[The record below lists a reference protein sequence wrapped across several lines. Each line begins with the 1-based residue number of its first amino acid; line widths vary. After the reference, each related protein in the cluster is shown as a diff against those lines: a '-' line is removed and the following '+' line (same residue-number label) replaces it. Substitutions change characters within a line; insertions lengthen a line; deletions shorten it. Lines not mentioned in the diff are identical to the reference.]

1 MTTGIAPLNGTPL
14 TLRNAL
20 IATVCSVFYLLLSAW
35 LIGFKTD
42 QLFLVFLFNSLFYLS
57 GPTRRFILG
66 FTVFIVFWVLFDSMK
81 AFPNY
86 RYNTVH
92 IASIYNAEKNWFGIH
107 SAPSVVHLRSPEPSA
122 EAPEGLPQATP
133 TILTPNEYWLVHQ
146 HTFLDILAGLFYLC
160 WIPLPLAFA
169 GYLFYKD
176 KTAFFRFALTFLT
189 VNLLGFVIYYAYP
202 AAPPW
207 YVQQYGF
214 AFNPHTPGN
223 TAGLGRFDSFFHV
236 SVFSAL
242 YAKSSNV
249 FAAMP
254 SLHAS
259 YPLTV
264 LYYGIKY
271 RLRWAN
277 ALFALIMVG
286 IWFAAVYSSH
296 HYVLDVLAGI
306 TCGLTGI
313 ALFNFLYGNVGWFN
327 RLVEGWIRAVDRPD
341 GNRAERRLRTRRAR
355 NDARRSSRQRS
366 VSKGRFSGQSPPP

>member
-1 MTTGIAPLNGTPL
+1 MGKL
-14 TLRNAL
+14 TYRSVLTVTAISAL
-20 IATVCSVFYLLLSAW
+20 YLILSAW
-35 LIGFKTD
+35 LIGYKTD
-42 QLFLVFLFNSLFYLS
+42 QLFLVLLFNSLFYLS

-66 FTVFIVFWVLFDSMK
+66 FSIFIIFWILFDFMK

-92 IASIYNAEKNWFGIH
+92 IESIYNAEKSLFGIPV
-107 SAPSVVHLRSPEPSA
+107 SGPT
-122 EAPEGLPQATP
+122 GLPDK
-133 TILTPNEYWLVHQ
+133 ITPNEYWRLHSSA
-146 HTFLDILAGLFYLC
+146 FLDIMAGLFYLC
-160 WIPLPLAFA
+160 WMPLPLAFG

-176 KTAFFRFALTFLT
+176 RETFFRFALTFLL
-189 VNLLGFVIYYAYP
+189 VNLLGFVVYYGYP

-223 TAGLGRFDSFFHV
+223 TAGLGRFDHLLHV
-236 SVFSAL
+236 SIFSSL

-254 SLHAS
+254 SLHAA
-259 YPLTV
+259 YPLIV
-264 LYYGIKY
+264 FYYGIRK
-271 RLRWAN
+271 RMRWAN
-277 ALFALIMVG
+277 LLFGTIMVG

-313 ALFNFLYGNVGWFN
+313 SLFNFGY
-327 RLVEGWIRAVDRPD
+327 DR
-341 GNRAERRLRTRRAR
+341 R
-355 NDARRSSRQRS
+355 
-366 VSKGRFSGQSPPP
+366 GRFYRFVQSCIAATSRSPLP

>member
-1 MTTGIAPLNGTPL
+1 MADLTVPAPGTPL
-14 TLRNAL
+14 NKKTILT
-20 IATVCSVFYLLLSAW
+20 ATAASVLYLVLSAI

-42 QLFLVFLFNSLFYLS
+42 QLFLVGLFNLLFYLS
-57 GPTRRFILG
+57 DRTRRFIIG
-66 FTVFIVFWVLFDSMK
+66 FSAFIIFWIIFDFMK
-81 AFPNY
+81 AFPNF

-92 IASIYNAEKNWFGIH
+92 IESIYHAEKSLFGIH
-107 SAPSVVHLRSPEPSA
+107 MADGTV
-122 EAPEGLPQATP
+122 
-133 TILTPNEYWLVHQ
+133 LTPNEYWRAHATTL
-146 HTFLDILAGLFYLC
+146 LDVLAGICYLC

-176 KTAFFRFALTFLT
+176 KVSFFKFAITFLT
-189 VNLLGFVIYYAYP
+189 VNLIGFVIYYGYP

-214 AFNPHTPGN
+214 IFNAHTPGN
-223 TAGLGRFDSFFHV
+223 VAGLGRFDEFFHV
-236 SVFSAL
+236 KIFAGL

-264 LYYGIKY
+264 FYYGIVT
-271 RLRWAN
+271 RRRWWN
-277 ALFALIMVG
+277 LLFGAIMVG

-306 TCGLTGI
+306 CCGITGI
-313 ALFNFLYGNVGWFN
+313 SLFNLAYNKKGAFYRFVQGCVLRISESNN
-327 RLVEGWIRAVDRPD
+327 R
-341 GNRAERRLRTRRAR
+341 
-355 NDARRSSRQRS
+355 
-366 VSKGRFSGQSPPP
+366 

>member
-1 MTTGIAPLNGTPL
+1 MY
-14 TLRNAL
+14 TLRTAL
-20 IATVCSVFYLLLSAW
+20 VTVAISVFYLVLSAW

-42 QLFLVFLFNSLFYLS
+42 QLFLVCLFNGLFYLS
-57 GPTRRFILG
+57 RPTRRFILG
-66 FTVFIVFWVLFDSMK
+66 FSVFMIFWIIFDLMK

-92 IASIYNAEKNWFGIH
+92 IESIYQAEKSLFGA
-107 SAPSVVHLRSPEPSA
+107 SR
-122 EAPEGLPQATP
+122 
-133 TILTPNEYWLVHQ
+133 TPNEYWLA
-146 HTFLDILAGLFYLC
+146 HTNTALDVLSGLFYLC

-176 KTAFFRFALTFLT
+176 KEAFFRFALTFLL

-214 AFNPHTPGN
+214 QFHPHTPGN
-223 TAGLGRFDSFFHV
+223 TAGLGRFDRYFHV
-236 SVFSAL
+236 SVFSSL

-259 YPLTV
+259 YPLIV
-264 LYYGIKY
+264 FYYGILT
-271 RLRWAN
+271 RCRWWN
-277 ALFALIMVG
+277 VLFGTVMVG

-306 TCGLTGI
+306 CCGLAGI
-313 ALFNFLYGNVGWFN
+313 GLFNYWYGRRGGFYRFVQSCVRGIS
-327 RLVEGWIRAVDRPD
+327 RSEDSLPEGSI
-341 GNRAERRLRTRRAR
+341 
-355 NDARRSSRQRS
+355 S
-366 VSKGRFSGQSPPP
+366 

>member
-1 MTTGIAPLNGTPL
+1 MGTPL
-14 TLRNAL
+14 NLRTAL
-20 IATVCSVFYLLLSAW
+20 TATIISLLYLLLSAL

-42 QLFLVFLFNSLFYLS
+42 QLFLVLLFNTLFYLS
-57 GPTRRFILG
+57 GTTRRFIIG
-66 FTVFIVFWVLFDSMK
+66 FSVFIVFWIIFDFMK

-86 RYNTVH
+86 HYNTVH
-92 IASIYNAEKNWFGIH
+92 IESIYRAEKHLFGIGH
-107 SAPSVVHLRSPEPSA
+107 
-122 EAPEGLPQATP
+122 QANGGNGIP
-133 TILTPNEYWLVHQ
+133 GGRLTPNEYWAAHSMA
-146 HTFLDILAGLFYLC
+146 TLDILSGLFYLC

-176 KTAFFRFALTFLT
+176 KTMFFRFALTFLL
-189 VNLLGFVIYYAYP
+189 VNLLGFVIYYVYP

-214 AFNPHTPGN
+214 GFNPHTPGN
-223 TAGLGRFDSFFHV
+223 TAGLGRWDSYFHV
-236 SVFSAL
+236 SVFASL

-264 LYYGIKY
+264 LYYGVRA

-277 ALFALIMVG
+277 ALFALIMLG

-306 TCGLTGI
+306 SCGCCGI
-313 ALFNFLYGNVGWFN
+313 ALFNFLFERVGWF
-327 RLVEGWIRAVDRPD
+327 RRF
-341 GNRAERRLRTRRAR
+341 AEAFVRKI
-355 NDARRSSRQRS
+355 
-366 VSKGRFSGQSPPP
+366 SKPAS

>member
-1 MTTGIAPLNGTPL
+1 MDNSPVAAPGLRAKGING
-14 TLRNAL
+14 RNILAVTAIS
-20 IATVCSVFYLLLSAW
+20 IAYLLLEAW

-42 QLFLVFLFNSLFYLS
+42 QLFLVGLFNILYYISDT
-57 GPTRRFILG
+57 TRRFILG
-66 FTVFIVFWVLFDSMK
+66 FSVFIIFWIIFDSMK

-92 IASIYNAEKNWFGIH
+92 IESIYQAERSLFGIGPLH
-107 SAPSVVHLRSPEPSA
+107 
-122 EAPEGLPQATP
+122 
-133 TILTPNEYWLVHQ
+133 ITPNEYFRAH
-146 HTFLDILAGLFYLC
+146 HSTFLDLLAGFCYLC

-176 KTAFFRFALTFLT
+176 KEAFFRFSLTFLLI
-189 VNLLGFVIYYAYP
+189 NFLGFIIYYVYP

-214 AFNPHTPGN
+214 GFNPHTPGN
-223 TAGLGRFDSFFHV
+223 TAGLGRFDQFFHA
-236 SVFSAL
+236 SIFTGL

-259 YPLTV
+259 YPLVTF
-264 LYYGIKY
+264 YYGIRTRSGKV
-271 RLRWAN
+271 N
-277 ALFALIMVG
+277 ILFGAIMVG
-286 IWFAAVYSSH
+286 IWFAAVYTSH

-313 ALFNFLYGNVGWFN
+313 ALFNYLYKNVNAFH
-327 RLVEGWIRAVDRPD
+327 RFV
-341 GNRAERRLRTRRAR
+341 
-355 NDARRSSRQRS
+355 QRC
-366 VSKGRFSGQSPPP
+366 VQGITA

>member
-1 MTTGIAPLNGTPL
+1 MDTGTPL
-14 TLRNAL
+14 TLRTAL
-20 IATVCSVFYLLLSAW
+20 IATGISLLYLLFSSW
-35 LIGFKTD
+35 LIGYKSD
-42 QLFLVFLFNSLFYLS
+42 EIFLVLLFNGFFYLS
-57 GPTRRFILG
+57 GRTRRFILG

-92 IASIYNAEKNWFGIH
+92 IESIYRLEKRLFG
-107 SAPSVVHLRSPEPSA
+107 VGVGEER
-122 EAPEGLPQATP
+122 
-133 TILTPNEYWLVHQ
+133 LTPNEFWLVHQ
-146 HTFLDILAGLFYLC
+146 QTFLDIISGIFYLC

-176 KTAFFRFALTFLT
+176 KEAFFRFALSFLI
-189 VNLLGFVIYYAYP
+189 VNLVGFVVYYICP

-207 YVQQYGF
+207 YVEQYGF

-223 TAGLGRFDSFFHV
+223 TAGLGRWDTYFHV
-236 SVFSAL
+236 HVFAGL

-254 SLHAS
+254 SLHSA

-264 LYYGIKY
+264 LYYGIRYKM
-271 RLRWAN
+271 RWWN

-286 IWFAAVYSSH
+286 IWFAAVYASH

-306 TCGLTGI
+306 GCGI
-313 ALFNFLYGNVGWFN
+313 AGISLFNYLFGKVGWFT
-327 RLVEGWIRAVDRPD
+327 RLVRRWIRAV
-341 GNRAERRLRTRRAR
+341 E
-355 NDARRSSRQRS
+355 
-366 VSKGRFSGQSPPP
+366 PPAAAQLKLLTMR